1 MLLIFKP
8 LLLEMENF
16 GEELDKEEFI
26 ESSIALLEKV
36 DIIYK
41 NAVFNYGKKVEK
53 TNDFMFK
60 PNISEGSK

>member
-1 MLLIFKP
+1 
-8 LLLEMENF
+8 MENF